1 MCYIYINDT
10 TDSQLRSYSTLST
23 LLIADAVYSIN
34 HDESPIETFSVLPSV
49 GSDDTVP
56 NVILDYYASWASVR
70 LNPFGKISGFGCREV
85 SNRESILP
93 VDASNHSM
101 KNNAERGKLTP
112 STENCLR
119 CQVLIIGGGT
129 AGITVAAQLRR
140 KGIQNVAIIEPS
152 TKHYY
157 QPLWTL
163 VGAGAAKAEQS
174 VREEK
179 HYIPRGTIWIRDS
192 AEEIDPERKFVVTRN
207 ATLVHYDFLV
217 VAPGIVS
224 DWQKIAGA
232 TETLGQNGVSS
243 NYEFDLTTKTWQFMQ
258 QTHEGIALFTTP
270 NTAEPGYTVK
280 CGGAP
285 QKIAYLAADYF
296 RRQKR
301 PVKVIFATPS
311 ASLFPVPQF
320 RSVLENVC
328 SRYGIEILTQH
339 ELIAVDPKK
348 REATFAL
355 KDQPTA
361 TRTIPYQMLH
371 IAPPQRP
378 ADFIRRSPL
387 AYSDGQRMGFVEVD
401 IHTLQHTRYP
411 NVFAIGDAAGLP
423 TARTGAAVRK
433 QAPVVVHNLMQV
445 MQGKE
450 PDKHYNGY
458 TSCPLVTGY
467 GRMLLAEFDYDDNPT
482 PSIPLLNV
490 FKERY
495 DMWLLKKYGLPW
507 MYWNLM
513 LRGLA

>member
-1 MCYIYINDT
+1 MQID
-10 TDSQLRSYSTLST
+10 
-23 LLIADAVYSIN
+23 
-34 HDESPIETFSVLPSV
+34 
-49 GSDDTVP
+49 
-56 NVILDYYASWASVR
+56 
-70 LNPFGKISGFGCREV
+70 REV
-85 SNRESILP
+85 SKHILGE
-93 VDASNHSM
+93 
-101 KNNAERGKLTP
+101 ERAHHYK
-112 STENCLR
+112 
-119 CQVLIIGGGT
+119 VVIIGGGT
-129 AGITVAAQLRR
+129 AGITVAAQLKR
-140 KGIQNVAIIEPS
+140 KGLRDVTIIEPS

-174 VREEK
+174 VREEER
-179 HYIPRGTIWIRDS
+179 YIPHGTHWIQDY
-192 AEEIDPERKFVVTRN
+192 AETIDPEQRVVETRGG
-207 ATLVHYDFLV
+207 TRVHYDFLV

-232 TETLGQNGVSS
+232 SEALGRAGVSS
-243 NYEFDLTTKTWQFMQ
+243 NYEFELTTKTWQFMQ
-258 QTHEGIALFTTP
+258 QTREGIALFTTP
-270 NTAEPGYTVK
+270 NTSEPGYTVK

-320 RSVLENVC
+320 RTVLESVC
-328 SRYGIEILTQH
+328 ARYGIEVLTQH
-339 ELIAVDPKK
+339 ELVAVDPVR
-348 REATFAL
+348 REATLAL
-355 KDQPTA
+355 KDQPGK

-378 ADFIRRSPL
+378 ADFLRRSPL
-387 AYSDGQRMGFVEVD
+387 AYADGQRVGFVEVD
-401 IHTLQHTRYP
+401 IHTLQHLRYP
-411 NVFAIGDAAGLP
+411 NVFALGDAAGLP

-433 QAPVVVHNLMQV
+433 QAPVVVHNLIQV
-445 MQGKE
+445 MNGKE
-450 PDKHYNGY
+450 TNKLYNGY

-467 GRMLLAEFDYDDNPT
+467 GRMLLAEFDYEDHPT
-482 PSIPLLNV
+482 PSIPMINV

-495 DMWLLKKYGLPW
+495 DMWFLKKYGLPW